1 MCCPWNVADT
11 LKTVLHV
18 LNDNLLS
25 SSCGGFNNERVHCN
39 FKYLLWKT
47 CVLHED
53 WAYLKFDH
61 CTSWYTLCSSLS
73 SFQDWRTFFPLQCN
87 CLGDCLDLRFM
98 DMMQFN
104 DLLSIPTPFQ
114 WDREVFS
121 LKWNLLLPTDIYYIY
136 SCRTLAFT
144 QHPYLQYYQNWTFLA
159 WYTVA
164 YWISM
169 HVLSQRLGCDFTSF
183 SFRFLKN
190 VEQRSLW
197 LLPHFLEVIIYIMYN
212 LDSYI
217 W

>member
-1 MCCPWNVADT
+1 MNGSIAILNIFFEQLVCYTKIEHISNLIIAHLGILYVLRYPPFKTGEHFFHCNVIVWETAWISD
-11 LKTVLHV
+11 LWIWG
-18 LNDNLLS
+18 NSMICFPFRLLFNEI
-25 SSCGGFNNERVHCN
+25 GGF
-39 FKYLLWKT
+39 
-47 CVLHED
+47 
-53 WAYLKFDH
+53 
-61 CTSWYTLCSSLS
+61 
-73 SFQDWRTFFPLQCN
+73 
-87 CLGDCLDLRFM
+87 
-98 DMMQFN
+98 
-104 DLLSIPTPFQ
+104 
-114 WDREVFS
+114 FS
-121 LKWNLLLPTDIYYIY
+121 LKWNILLPTDIYYIY
-136 SCRTLAFT
+136 SCRILDFT

-197 LLPHFLEVIIYIMYN
+197 LLPHFLEVIIYILYN

>member
-1 MCCPWNVADT
+1 MCCPWNVADA

-18 LNDNLLS
+18 LNDNMLS

-39 FKYLLWKT
+39 FKYLLWTT

-114 WDREVFS
+114 WDRGLFFFKVKYFAP
-121 LKWNLLLPTDIYYIY
+121 NGHLL
-136 SCRTLAFT
+136 
-144 QHPYLQYYQNWTFLA
+144 HLQ
-159 WYTVA
+159 
-164 YWISM
+164 
-169 HVLSQRLGCDFTSF
+169 
-183 SFRFLKN
+183 
-190 VEQRSLW
+190 
-197 LLPHFLEVIIYIMYN
+197 LPHFGFHPTPISSILSKLNFSCMIYCCILNKYACTLSKIRMWLYF
-212 LDSYI
+212 LLFQIFKKCRTAFTLIVATFPWSHHLHYV
-217 W
+217 